1 MTPDI
6 ENLNVQPRCG
16 REPLVEA
23 ISTFLAHKQAS
34 GLTDIRASLG
44 RAIDEAGTDGIDGL
58 SRRLARA
65 GTDWSYNPSDPLARR
80 IHHVLAER
88 VLQLAPI
95 VVGTEHARAV
105 AGEPLVILANHLSYS
120 DANAIEVLLHHAG
133 ERALADRLTVVAG
146 PKVYSNVSR
155 RFSSL
160 CFGTIK
166 IPQSSSR
173 STGEAVMNARE
184 VARGARRA
192 LEIAQERLALGD
204 ALLIFPEGSRSR
216 SAQMQP
222 LLAGVARYLESP
234 DIRILPMG
242 ITGTERLF
250 PIGESA
256 LTPVPLTLRIGPPI
270 AAGELRERAR
280 GNRQAMMD
288 MVGAAIS
295 QLLPP
300 SYRGVYE
307 TT

>member
-6 ENLNVQPRCG
+6 EMRCG
-16 REPLVEA
+16 LEPLVEA

-34 GLTDIRASLG
+34 GIADLRASLG
-44 RAIDEAGTDGIDGL
+44 RAIDEAGPEGIDSL
-58 SRRLARA
+58 SQRLARA
-65 GTDWSYNPSDPLARR
+65 GTDCSYYPRDPLARR
-80 IHHVLAER
+80 IHHVLAES

-95 VVGTEHARAV
+95 VSGTEHARAV

-192 LEIAQERLALGD
+192 LEIARERLALGD

-216 SAQMQP
+216 SGEMQP
-222 LLAGVARYLESP
+222 LLAGVARYLEAPGVS
-234 DIRILPMG
+234 ILPMG

-250 PIGESA
+250 PIGEGA
-256 LTPVPLTLRIGPPI
+256 LTAVPLTLRIGEPI
-270 AAGELRERAR
+270 KASTLRERTG

-288 MVGAAIS
+288 MVGAAIA
-295 QLLPP
+295 QLLPDG
-300 SYRGVYE
+300 YRGVYAPE
-307 TT
+307 RFK

>member
-1 MTPDI
+1 MTSDI
-6 ENLNVQPRCG
+6 EMRCG

-34 GLTDIRASLG
+34 GIADLRASLG
-44 RAIDEAGTDGIDGL
+44 RAIDEAGPEGIDSL
-58 SRRLARA
+58 SQRLARA
-65 GTDWSYNPSDPLARR
+65 GTDWSYYPRDPLARR
-80 IHHVLAER
+80 IHHVLAES

-95 VVGTEHARAV
+95 VSGTEHARAV

-133 ERALADRLTVVAG
+133 EQALADRLTVVAG

-166 IPQSSSR
+166 IPQSGSR

-192 LEIAQERLALGD
+192 MEIAQERLALGD

-216 SAQMQP
+216 SGEMQP

-234 DIRILPMG
+234 GVSILPMG

-250 PIGESA
+250 PIGEGA
-256 LTPVPLTLRIGPPI
+256 LTAVPLTLRIGEPI
-270 AAGELRERAR
+270 KASTLRERTG

-288 MVGAAIS
+288 MVGAAIA
-295 QLLPP
+295 QLLPDA
-300 SYRGVYE
+300 YRGVYGA
-307 TT
+307 